1 MSTGPTT
8 PEGIARAVAAMVA
21 GRRRWLA
28 QLKAEGKKAPCGR
41 KKGGR
46 NAPLQERERAAYVRQ
61 CQREWR
67 QLELKLRA
75 ERRARRAKRRQE
87 REQDRLKADDH
98 ARRKARMDAG
108 GPYWTD
114 EEWENL

>member
-1 MSTGPTT
+1 MSTGSTT
-8 PEGIARAVAAMVA
+8 PEGLARAVAAMVD

-46 NAPLQERERAAYVRQ
+46 NRPVQEREDAAYVRQ
-61 CQREWR
+61 RQREWR

-75 ERRARRAKRRQE
+75 ECQARRAELRKE
-87 REQDRLKADDH
+87 REEARRKTEDH
-98 ARRKARMDAG
+98 ARRKARWEAG
-108 GPYWTD
+108 GPYWTE
-114 EEWENL
+114 EEWEKM